1 MKKLI
6 TAILALIAI
15 PTIAQITGDG
25 FYRIQNNKSE
35 RYIAITDSVNNNTNI
50 SSTIIDINN
59 ITTWK
64 GFDNVKS
71 NPASIIYIEAVG
83 SKYNVSAQGISVRE
97 LTGDKAYVSLNKR
110 AEGIYII
117 QASASQ
123 GGVSVT
129 KTLYDATSDDE
140 YDYVRD
146 SGADTH
152 KYWRIKPVNTD
163 DNYIGITPTV
173 QTNDG
178 WYGTIYAAFP
188 FKVVSTGMNVYYVD
202 GIHEGQFQLKEITE
216 EVKPAA
222 TPLIVK
228 CSSNNAEENKIMPI
242 ANAGTTVTDNLLKGT
257 YFASTLR
264 KHEAYIEYDKNT
276 MRVLG
281 KDDSGNLIFT
291 QAQESDLTKKKYIP
305 KNTCWLDVPNGLSGD
320 FKYVSREEFTGIHS
334 VETNPLSNTAKGTYT
349 LYGTRVD
356 EANTLRPGIYIQ
368 NGKKIVIK

>member
-25 FYRIQNNKSE
+25 YYRIQNNKSE

-83 SKYNVSAQGISVRE
+83 SKYNVSAQGISVRD
-97 LTGDKAYVSLNKR
+97 LTGGKAYISLKKR
-110 AEGIYII
+110 AEVYII
-117 QASASQ
+117 EASASQ

-129 KTLYDATSDDE
+129 KTLYDAANDDE

-146 SGADTH
+146 SGDNA
-152 KYWRIKPVNTD
+152 YQFWRIKPVNTD

-228 CSSNNAEENKIMPI
+228 CSSNDAAQNKIMPV
-242 ANAGTTVTDNLLKGT
+242 AENGTAVSDNLLGGT

-291 QAQESDLTKKKYIP
+291 QAEESDLTKKKYIP
-305 KNTCWLDVPNGLSGD
+305 KNTCWLNVPNNLTGD
-320 FKYVSREEFTGIHS
+320 FKYVSREVFTGIHS
-334 VETNPLSNTAKGTYT
+334 IESNPQLSTAKGTYT

-356 EANTLRPGIYIQ
+356 DANTLRPGIYIQ